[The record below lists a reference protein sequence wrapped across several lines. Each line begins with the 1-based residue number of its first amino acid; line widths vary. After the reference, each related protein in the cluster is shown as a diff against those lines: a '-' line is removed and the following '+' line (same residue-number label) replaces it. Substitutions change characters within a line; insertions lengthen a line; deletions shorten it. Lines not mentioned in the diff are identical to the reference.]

1 MIDGLM
7 LVFHR
12 PSGTTHFLTSPIPE
26 MLAVLAEAPSDAAE
40 LCRRLCERFDLAHDD
55 EALMVVEAR
64 LGELIASGLVQ
75 AG

>member
-12 PSGTTHFLTSPIPE
+12 PSGATHFLASPMPE
-26 MLAVLAEAPSDAAE
+26 MLALLAEAPMAATT
-40 LCRRLCERFDLAHDD
+40 LCHRLCERLELPEDD
-55 EALMVVEAR
+55 EALVVVEAR

-75 AG
+75 TG

>member
-12 PSGTTHFLTSPIPE
+12 PSGTTHFLTSPMPE
-26 MLAVLAEAPSDAAE
+26 MLAVLAEAPSDATE
-40 LCRRLCERFDLAHDD
+40 LCRTLCERFELTHDD